1 MTYNLNIN
9 NNISNLIIRFKLDH
23 DTPDDFIKKW
33 IELKNKC
40 ETWTETDCRKETIEE
55 WLKYCKISSNKNL
68 PFLNRCELGIGGN
81 NNLIHKQIRFRQRTR
96 LKSFEDNDI
105 IIDQIYNT
113 NHEKWNLEEL
123 R

>member
-23 DTPDDFIKKW
+23 DAPDDFIKKW

-40 ETWTETDCRKETIEE
+40 KTWTETDCRKETIEE
-55 WLKYCKISSNKNL
+55 WLKYCKISNNKNL
-68 PFLNRCELGIGGN
+68 PFLDRDELGIGGDN
-81 NNLIHKQIRFRQRTR
+81 NIKNKQLRFRGHKQF
-96 LKSFEDNDI
+96 LDNDI

-113 NHEKWNLEEL
+113 DQEKWNLEEL